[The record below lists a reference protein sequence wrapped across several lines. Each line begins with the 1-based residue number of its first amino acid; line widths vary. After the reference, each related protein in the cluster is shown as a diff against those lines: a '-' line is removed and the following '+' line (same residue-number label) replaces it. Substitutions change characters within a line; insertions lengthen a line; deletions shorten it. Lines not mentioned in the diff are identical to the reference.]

1 MTSTIPVLVSLLLA
15 GAATSTLAQVDSAFW
30 AGLPPGR
37 RLKIEAAGAGRL
49 EARLQAAD
57 SAAVRLRA
65 VLRPTLER
73 AVFADTSIAHQAVSG
88 VWVQDGTHWR
98 RGAVIGA
105 AVTAVFVAAVM
116 VTFWGDNDVPFDESR
131 APLSFAAG
139 VAVGGLLGAGG
150 GLFVMRWRR
159 VWPR

>member
-1 MTSTIPVLVSLLLA
+1 MTATIPLLASLLLA
-15 GAATSTLAQVDSAFW
+15 GTATSTLGQVDSAFW

-37 RLKIEAAGAGRL
+37 RLKVEVAGEVRL
-49 EARLQAAD
+49 EARLRAVD

-73 AVFADTSIAHQAVSG
+73 AVFADTSIAHRVVSR

-98 RGAVIGA
+98 RGAMIGA
-105 AVTAVFVAAVM
+105 AVTAVFATAVM

-131 APLSFAAG
+131 APISFA
-139 VAVGGLLGAGG
+139 VAVASGGLVGAGG
-150 GLFVMRWRR
+150 GLLVMRWRR